1 MKRKVF
7 RLLLIL
13 ALIVVPIAG
22 ITIDVDA
29 ASDLTLGTLISDSP
43 NDRLFTVKNN
53 SGNSVRYVYQTSTQ
67 NNVVEKTIAAYDSDT
82 IRVAANSSGQATLT
96 VKQIDDPNAV
106 SQIINS
112 LNQYYVTINFVD
124 SNGMKIADS
133 RQAVATYNSGCSYTA
148 SSSLS
153 YNGDVYDLTGNNYV
167 AIPYGNTSYTF
178 TYSKRAQPNF
188 TSKVILVDQ
197 DGTTHKTIE
206 YTVNEDTG
214 GSVTVPETF
223 VSTIN
228 GRTYKIMSGYSTKIK
243 QSYSQ
248 GVMQT
253 VVRYQVQE
261 DETSKPYNIFIQYID
276 KETNNVLLTKTLL
289 VQKNKTVEHN
299 PSSSFMKNGLQYQL
313 VDGNKITHSFGD
325 SQRNYQVYYKQLVSD
340 ETTPQPLQVNY
351 VDLATGNI
359 LEIHEY
365 TVDPGK
371 NKTITLDS
379 SFDYDGT
386 TYILNSAQQDY
397 VEGNKIT
404 HKFGHNITEYNVYYT
419 EKGVEINSYEVSITY
434 MDVSHTNVGEK
445 TLYTTKVT
453 ANVNEALSIDVEQQ
467 FQANGTTYVLLP
479 GQESH
484 YDHDFYST
492 RRNYV
497 MVYRD
502 INDTNNDIVLNPIV
516 ANNTSE
522 MAVTLQGT
530 NANGTAITIEGTT
543 GNPIMNNP
551 DGSITTVDPDGN
563 IVPYQEEETE
573 IIEEE
578 QTPLVNGKE
587 NQVNNSN
594 ETLFIAGGIVLVI
607 IIAGLIYGIK
617 TKKLI
622 KFKNHS

>member
-178 TYSKRAQPNF
+178 MYSKRAQPNF

-228 GRTYKIMSGYSTKIK
+228 GRTYKIMSGYSTKIT

-365 TVDPGK
+365 TVEPGK

-386 TYILNSAQQDY
+386 TYILNSTQQDY

-419 EKGVEINSYEVSITY
+419 EKGVEINSYE
-434 MDVSHTNVGEK
+434 
-445 TLYTTKVT
+445 
-453 ANVNEALSIDVEQQ
+453 
-467 FQANGTTYVLLP
+467 
-479 GQESH
+479 
-484 YDHDFYST
+484 
-492 RRNYV
+492 
-497 MVYRD
+497 
-502 INDTNNDIVLNPIV
+502 
-516 ANNTSE
+516 
-522 MAVTLQGT
+522 
-530 NANGTAITIEGTT
+530 
-543 GNPIMNNP
+543 
-551 DGSITTVDPDGN
+551 
-563 IVPYQEEETE
+563 
-573 IIEEE
+573 
-578 QTPLVNGKE
+578 
-587 NQVNNSN
+587 
-594 ETLFIAGGIVLVI
+594 AGFRHL
-607 IIAGLIYGIK
+607 
-617 TKKLI
+617 
-622 KFKNHS
+622 